1 MEYGIK
7 ISKPGVDVGSAEN
20 VDTVFNSQNPTF
32 KIFRGDTTTSIT
44 NYLHGLDYPPAF
56 MYFVKTGSNWT
67 CGAPGYGGEK
77 ESLVSVDSTRVYT
90 HTTSEL
96 YIILFINPLN
106 E

>member
-7 ISKPGVDVGSAEN
+7 ISKPGVDVEGADN
-20 VDTVFNSQNPTF
+20 RNTVFNSQNGTF
-32 KIFRGDTTTSIT
+32 KIFRGDTTSSVTS
-44 NYLHGLDYPPAF
+44 YLHGLNYPPAF

-77 ESLVSVDSTRVYT
+77 EALVSVDSAKVYT
-90 HTTSEL
+90 HTASEL